1 MIVLFTKG
9 GLISVS
15 PPFVLRQARDL
26 VYDERGVHPVFLEE
40 PLSVHNIFQ
49 DLAGIPFQ
57 SGAVYHEL
65 L

>member
-1 MIVLFTKG
+1 M
-9 GLISVS
+9 SVS